1 MTFADG
7 GRTVGGATCSAGRG
21 DSDHSIAT
29 ILLVEDDERFRFAA
43 QAGLETAGYRVL
55 SSGSVKTALSILTND
70 EPDLLLTDL
79 RLRKNIDGLVLSS
92 MARVERPTLRVL
104 FMTDA
109 EELLSIASDYGTV
122 LAKPM
127 ELDVL
132 VAAVRRELAK
142 SR

>member
-1 MTFADG
+1 MA
-7 GRTVGGATCSAGRG
+7 GAPWVERRVRRDAE
-21 DSDHSIAT
+21 IAT

-104 FMTDA
+104 FMTGA
-109 EELLSIASDYGTV
+109 EELLSRASDYGTV